1 MTAEIVG
8 TLLGR
13 ITNWAQARPD
23 VRAVA
28 LVGSWARGAARPDSD
43 VDLMLLVDEPE
54 LFERETDWLEEISM
68 SKPE

>member
-1 MTAEIVG
+1 
-8 TLLGR
+8 
-13 ITNWAQARPD
+13 
-23 VRAVA
+23 
-28 LVGSWARGAARPDSD
+28 